1 MACKVQRTKQLI
13 IISLVVMIPL
23 IIYWRN
29 IPPSVIQK
37 EDITKTTNVVNAIES
52 IRSDCGELCEV
63 VALGEPGPYFDH
75 IKVPIDCPAL
85 FKNEYIDRGH
95 KFPNALHEIP
105 RELYNDLT
113 MNKRLDVTLSY
124 FDQVYLGK
132 TAKEPVWTEANIE
145 QAIKQARHNKLTGN
159 YGISETNA
167 LRDGLQHAPGVK
179 NGRVL
184 VIGSES
190 PWVEACVLES
200 GAREIVSLE
209 YGNIKSEHPK
219 VTTMTPGQFRNS
231 YLTQTLKKF
240 DAVVTFSSV
249 EHSGLGRYGDALNPW
264 GDIIAIARSWC
275 VTEEGGSLTI
285 GVMYDKELDYIK
297 FNAGRW
303 YGKIRYPYLTT
314 NWKQHYR
321 GNGIQ
326 RVHVFT
332 KEKLDYTKPLQYYLK
347 KPYPYHHVSNVDIKY
362 SQARQDEVVYNIFQ
376 KKNGFFIDIGA
387 NDGELFSNSLW
398 LERKHNW
405 TGLLIEANPD
415 LCRKMDILRRQ
426 AWRLCGCISDTLNKT
441 KFIQSGT
448 VGGMESEIDDHHM
461 KQIKTT
467 RTITVPCFN
476 MNAALD
482 EINVHHID
490 YFSLDVEGAERIV
503 LNSMKNELSSGKMT
517 VDVWSIEF
525 RVYDGTRNIEQ
536 KSLEN
541 LEKLRT
547 FFKEIGRYTEHSQVD
562 NLKNNENNA
571 ALDVI
576 FVNVKTWCKT
586 QKKLPNGTE
595 CSEVIHI

>member
-1 MACKVQRTKQLI
+1 
-13 IISLVVMIPL
+13 
-23 IIYWRN
+23 
-29 IPPSVIQK
+29 
-37 EDITKTTNVVNAIES
+37 
-52 IRSDCGELCEV
+52 
-63 VALGEPGPYFDH
+63 
-75 IKVPIDCPAL
+75 
-85 FKNEYIDRGH
+85 
-95 KFPNALHEIP
+95 
-105 RELYNDLT
+105 
-113 MNKRLDVTLSY
+113 
-124 FDQVYLGK
+124 
-132 TAKEPVWTEANIE
+132 
-145 QAIKQARHNKLTGN
+145 
-159 YGISETNA
+159 
-167 LRDGLQHAPGVK
+167 
-179 NGRVL
+179 
-184 VIGSES
+184 
-190 PWVEACVLES
+190 
-200 GAREIVSLE
+200 
-209 YGNIKSEHPK
+209 
-219 VTTMTPGQFRNS
+219 
-231 YLTQTLKKF
+231 
-240 DAVVTFSSV
+240 V

-347 KPYPYHHVSNVDIKY
+347 KPYPYHPVSNVDIKY
-362 SQARQDEVVYNIFQ
+362 SQARQDEVVYNIFP

-415 LCRKMDILRRQ
+415 LCRKIDILGRQ
-426 AWRLCGCISDTLNKT
+426 AWRLCACISDTLNKT

-448 VGGMESEIDDHHM
+448 VGGMQSEIDDHHM
-461 KQIKTT
+461 KQIKTR

-490 YFSLDVEGAERIV
+490 FFSLDVEGAELIV
-503 LNSMKNELSSGKMT
+503 LNSMKNELSSRKMT

-547 FFKEIGRYTEHSQVD
+547 FFKEIGGYTEHSQVD
-562 NLKNNENNA
+562 NIKNNENNA